1 MTEEALTRL
10 GDIAYV
16 EQTFDSFTRLQEAL
30 HKVFAQYF
38 QCKFRDEFVGYWSDA
53 FHRMLAGASRMK
65 KIRVS
70 SK

>member
-1 MTEEALTRL
+1 MQFTDKAL
-10 GDIAYV
+10 IASARNKRKD
-16 EQTFDSFTRLQEAL
+16 QLTL